1 MRPVRIVSSV
11 GLEHYF
17 DRVGVTGSNPV
28 QSTDTAAD
36 EVAVFLC
43 NGLKMRGLWVVLG
56 IGKTGRREVGNGGV
70 VPGINI
76 LGHEWVTFLTSAF
89 YPICKDELSTIYLLS
104 INSNSHC
111 GCCEPIK
118 KINRLNNFHT
128 LHKMTPKQTERLQKK
143 IADIKRILA
152 AEKRKFGCYDDSRG
166 LRYMPLRYFIQLDDY
181 SGGLNYIKWFN
192 RHFPDDSGF
201 PEFLFEC
208 TIVLAKTGRFK
219 DAESKAFE
227 TFCSNPYL
235 IDQFFGRPIQ
245 RLDIWHGSNLA
256 LPEYAETLP
265 YSAQQ
270 LHLRDFAEWLGGVIA
285 EEPFISRSRRYIDI
299 QKLLVDERELDKRRR
314 LSDEAYILKWG
325 RSRHEED

>member
-1 MRPVRIVSSV
+1 MP
-11 GLEHYF
+11 E
-17 DRVGVTGSNPV
+17 
-28 QSTDTAAD
+28 
-36 EVAVFLC
+36 
-43 NGLKMRGLWVVLG
+43 
-56 IGKTGRREVGNGGV
+56 
-70 VPGINI
+70 INI
-76 LGHEWVTFLTSAF
+76 SGHKWVTVETSISQTNWNAELTANYRVFIIPTSDF
-89 YPICKDELSTIYLLS
+89 C
-104 INSNSHC
+104 
-111 GCCEPIK
+111 CCELIK
-118 KINRLNNFHT
+118 NIDRFNSFHT
-128 LHKMTPKQTERLQKK
+128 LHNMTPKQTERLQKK